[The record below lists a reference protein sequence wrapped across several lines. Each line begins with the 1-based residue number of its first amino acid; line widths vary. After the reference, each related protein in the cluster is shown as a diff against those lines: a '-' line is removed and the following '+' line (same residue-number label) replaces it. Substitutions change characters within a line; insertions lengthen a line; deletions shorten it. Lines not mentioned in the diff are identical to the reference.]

1 MINKKGN
8 DYMEQIKKSGKIY
21 LQIYSKI
28 KEKIEKRELKGR
40 LPSVRKLAEEL
51 GISPSTVV
59 RAYDELEKN
68 GFVSKKEG
76 SGVYVKFQ
84 EKKNLYLEDHMESET
99 FRYGYFNP
107 DFQIDFA
114 SATPN
119 ETLLPVESLKKA
131 INFVLDRDKESA
143 FLYEDPQGYYYLRKT
158 ISEKLKKEEVTDIPV
173 KNIQIVSGAQ
183 QGIDII
189 SEAVL
194 YPDDIVVVEEPTYRG
209 AKESFK
215 KAGCRVLEVSMQK
228 DGFSLRELE
237 KILYTKKIKL
247 FYTMTNF
254 QNPTGISMSQEKK
267 EKFLKLAEKYDF
279 YILEDDGLSNLYF
292 GKEKPHTLKSMDKNQ
307 RVIYIKSYSKIFM
320 PGLRLAYIAVPDSL
334 IYSITNKKFSADICH
349 SALNQRAFQFLLENG
364 DWDIHMEKARNLFK
378 KKQKLMYKCLKK
390 IKGIKFRKPEGGLC
404 FWLELP
410 ENIWSKAVYV
420 NMLSKGVG
428 ILPGIVFSEDRNNF
442 IRISFAQCE
451 EKEIEEG
458 VRLLGESLERLK
470 D

>member
-1 MINKKGN
+1 MNKLF
-8 DYMEQIKKSGKIY
+8 QIKKGGKIY
-21 LQIYSKI
+21 LQIYSKL
-28 KEKIEKRELKGR
+28 KEKIEKKEIKGK
-40 LPSVRKLAEEL
+40 LPPVRKLAEEL

-59 RAYDELEKN
+59 RAYDELEKD
-68 GFVSKKEG
+68 GFISKKEG
-76 SGVYVKFQ
+76 SGIYVKFE

-107 DFQIDFA
+107 EFQIDFA

-131 INFVLDRDKESA
+131 INYVLDRDKESA

-158 ISEKLKKEEVTDIPV
+158 ISEKLKKEENTDISV
-173 KNIQIVSGAQ
+173 ENIQIVSGAQ

-194 YPDDIVVVEEPTYRG
+194 YPNDIVVVEEPTYRG

-228 DGFSLRELE
+228 DGFSLWEFE

-254 QNPTGISMSQEKK
+254 QNPTGISLSREKK
-267 EKFLKLAEKYDF
+267 EKLLKLAEKYDF

-292 GKEKPHTLKSMDKNQ
+292 GQKKPVSLKSIDTNQ

-320 PGLRLAYIAVPDSL
+320 PGLRLAYTAVPDKFV
-334 IYSITNKKFSADICH
+334 YSIRNKKFSADICH
-349 SALNQRAFQFLLENG
+349 SALNQRAFQYLLENG

-378 KKQKLMYKCLKK
+378 EKQKIMYKCLKK
-390 IKGIKFRKPEGGLC
+390 IKDIKFKKPEGGLC
-404 FWLELP
+404 FWIELP
-410 ENIWSKAVYV
+410 ENISSRAVYL

-428 ILPGIVFSEDRNNF
+428 ILPGIVFSENKNSF

-451 EKEIEEG
+451 EREIEEG
-458 VRLLGESLERLK
+458 IKILGEAVEKLK
-470 D
+470 QI

>member
-1 MINKKGN
+1 MNKLF
-8 DYMEQIKKSGKIY
+8 QIKKGGKIY
-21 LQIYSKI
+21 LQIYSKL
-28 KEKIEKRELKGR
+28 KEKIEKKEIKGK
-40 LPSVRKLAEEL
+40 LPPVRKLAEEL

-59 RAYDELEKN
+59 RAYDELEKD
-68 GFVSKKEG
+68 GFISKKEG
-76 SGVYVKFQ
+76 SGIYVKFE

-107 DFQIDFA
+107 EFQIDFA

-131 INFVLDRDKESA
+131 INYVLDRDKESA

-158 ISEKLKKEEVTDIPV
+158 ISEKLKKEENTDISV
-173 KNIQIVSGAQ
+173 ENIQIVSGAQ

-194 YPDDIVVVEEPTYRG
+194 YPNDIVVVEEPTYRG

-228 DGFSLRELE
+228 DGFSLWEFE

-254 QNPTGISMSQEKK
+254 QNPTGISLSSEKK
-267 EKFLKLAEKYDF
+267 EKLLKLAEKYDF

-292 GKEKPHTLKSMDKNQ
+292 GQKKPVSLKSIDTNQ

-320 PGLRLAYIAVPDSL
+320 PGLRLAYTAVPDKFV
-334 IYSITNKKFSADICH
+334 YSIRNKKFSADICH
-349 SALNQRAFQFLLENG
+349 SALNQRAFQYLLENG

-378 KKQKLMYKCLKK
+378 EKQKIMYKCLKK
-390 IKGIKFRKPEGGLC
+390 IKDIKFKKPEGGLC
-404 FWLELP
+404 FWIELP
-410 ENIWSKAVYV
+410 ENISSRAVYL

-428 ILPGIVFSEDRNNF
+428 ILPGIVFSENKNSF

-451 EKEIEEG
+451 EREIEEG
-458 VRLLGESLERLK
+458 IKILGEAVEKLK
-470 D
+470 QI